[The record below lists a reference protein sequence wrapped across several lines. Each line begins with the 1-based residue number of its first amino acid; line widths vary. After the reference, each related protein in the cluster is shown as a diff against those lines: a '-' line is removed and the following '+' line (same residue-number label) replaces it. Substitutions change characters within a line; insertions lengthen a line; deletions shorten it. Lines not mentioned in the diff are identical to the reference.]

1 MTLEQLSGI
10 LLNHIADTSIHSGE
24 GGGGGTTPP
33 PQDPDEDVSAI
44 LEKWSDVCETIVA
57 NLTHDPDYY
66 GSINISGITTDN
78 ALNKYMTIVHN
89 AIGIA
94 LSQEPGLNEDEVND
108 LIEEYLTNNTAI
120 ILADYIKVNDIVA
133 GTATVTELFSAC
145 ATFFAAISDSL
156 TASDIAA
163 FTITSDHMSI
173 ADAFITNA
181 MVQNISANK
190 INTGTINANNVT
202 ISGDNGKMLI
212 ADGTITISD
221 GVHVRVQIGAD
232 ANDDYNLVVADE
244 DGNVMWSALGISR
257 AAIKSAIIDN
267 DAISPNANI
276 SASKINISSLISTL
290 NSSGGLSMNA
300 TQIVI
305 DANNQKLSAWLS
317 TMNTWK
323 GSIGDRTDTL
333 ETSVELIQGQLST
346 FASQTEVTE
355 LSTGYT
361 NLNTNLTS
369 LTQTVNSL
377 SSTVSSINRTVQSME
392 GQEEAITSLE
402 QDIATLEQTA
412 SSLSATLSTLR
423 TTVTGLSS
431 TVSGHGNSI
440 TNLQS
445 ADAALSA
452 SATSL
457 SARLTTVESRTYT
470 DTSTVEE
477 MIESHAATI
486 EATAEQL
493 RLEFGR
499 TQEDLDNAYVSK
511 DDLNQW
517 ITIDTS
523 GLTLGSSDSDILL
536 NINNNSVRFFNSNGN
551 DVAEWTGTEFHAPNF
566 TVDADEYLKL
576 GNYKF
581 IPKSDGSLIMRYE
594 SD

>member
-33 PQDPDEDVSAI
+33 PQNPDEDVSAI

-66 GSINISGITTDN
+66 GSINISGVTTDN

-94 LSQEPGLNEDEVND
+94 LSQEPGLNEDEVNY
-108 LIEEYLTNNTAI
+108 LIEEYLTNNTAA
-120 ILADYIKVNDIVA
+120 ILAGYIKTDDVVA

-145 ATFFAAISDSL
+145 ATFFAAVADSL

-267 DAISPNANI
+267 DAIAPNANI
-276 SASKINISSLISTL
+276 SASKINISSLISSI
-290 NSSGGLSMNA
+290 NSTGGLSMNA
-300 TQIVI
+300 TDIVV
-305 DANNQKLSAWLS
+305 DAGNQKLSAWLS
-317 TMNTWK
+317 TMETWK

-333 ETSVELIQGQLST
+333 ETSVSVIQGSLNS
-346 FASQTEVTE
+346 FASKSSVTTLE
-355 LSTGYT
+355 TGYT
-361 NLNTNLTS
+361 ALQNSYSNLSQDVTTLSATVAEHTNTIDSIEGMSETLETLTENVTTLETTSSGFSSRITS
-369 LTQTVNSL
+369 LESKTFTD
-377 SSTVSSINRTVQSME
+377 TATVQSM
-392 GQEEAITSLE
+392 I
-402 QDIATLEQTA
+402 
-412 SSLSATLSTLR
+412 
-423 TTVTGLSS
+423 
-431 TVSGHGNSI
+431 
-440 TNLQS
+440 
-445 ADAALSA
+445 DAH
-452 SATSL
+452 T
-457 SARLTTVESRTYT
+457 
-470 DTSTVEE
+470 
-477 MIESHAATI
+477 ATI
-486 EATAEQL
+486 DATADQL
-493 RLEFGR
+493 RLEM
-499 TQEDLDNAYVSK
+499 TSLIESMDEDFVTNDN
-511 DDLNQW
+511 LNQW
-517 ITIDTS
+517 LRFDAQ
-523 GLTLGSSDSDILL
+523 GLTIGSTNGDVQVHIDNDSIEFQDTD
-536 NINNNSVRFFNSNGN
+536 GN
-551 DVAEWTGTEFHAPNF
+551 EIASWSGNTFHARSLVF
-566 TVDADEYLKL
+566 DSEEYIKL
-576 GNYKF
+576 GHYSFRETAN
-581 IPKSDGSLIMRYE
+581 GALVLRYE
-594 SD
+594 